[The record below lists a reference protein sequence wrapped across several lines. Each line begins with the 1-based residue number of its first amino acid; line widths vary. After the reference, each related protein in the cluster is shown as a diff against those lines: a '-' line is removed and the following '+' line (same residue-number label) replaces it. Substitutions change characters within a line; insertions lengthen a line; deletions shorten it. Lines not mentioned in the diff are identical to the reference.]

1 LKYIRGR
8 NDPEMISESRQY
20 MKEIIA
26 IYKRQRVFVEN
37 SLTSMMESID
47 FSQYDLMKEKSLFV
61 LFPSLKATYKINE
74 NYKQSTPMYTEDEVD
89 SSVLGIDK
97 AHLLGRVQ
105 FREDNI
111 YISNSYINSR
121 SGTAYITVT
130 VKFDNE
136 YIVCDFEL
144 YTLLKELSLI
154 EGDKRFSDFTRC
166 FYALFGFLLAA
177 FSVALII
184 YAIYIVWAVIMH
196 QDQELLSG
204 LFRSIIALTL
214 GLAIFDLAKTVLE
227 HEVFYKSLSRKN
239 NLENRLLARFLTSII
254 IALSIEALMVVFK
267 ISLSD
272 YSQMIHAFYLIAGV
286 GIMIVSLSLFIF
298 IMRYQGQKS

>member
-1 LKYIRGR
+1 
-8 NDPEMISESRQY
+8 

-26 IYKRQRVFVEN
+26 IYKKQRVFVEN

-47 FSQYDLMKEKSLFV
+47 FSQYDLMKEKSIFA
-61 LFPSLKATYKINE
+61 LFPSLKATYKINDK
-74 NYKQSTPMYTEDEVD
+74 YKQSTPMYTEDEVD
-89 SSVLGIDK
+89 NSALGVDK
-97 AHLLGRVQ
+97 SHLLGRVQ
-105 FREDNI
+105 FRDDNL

-130 VKFDNE
+130 VKFDDE
-136 YIVCDFEL
+136 YIVFDFEL
-144 YTLLKELSLI
+144 YALLKELSLI
-154 EGDKRFSDFTRC
+154 EGDKRFSDFTRS
-166 FYALFGFLLAA
+166 FYGVFGFLLAA

-184 YAIYIVWAVIMH
+184 YAIYIAWSVLVY

-298 IMRYQGQKS
+298 IMRYQGQKD

>member
-1 LKYIRGR
+1 
-8 NDPEMISESRQY
+8 

-47 FSQYDLMKEKSLFV
+47 FSQYDLMKEKSIFV
-61 LFPSLKATYKINE
+61 LFPSLKATYKINDK
-74 NYKQSTPMYTEDEVD
+74 YKQSTPMYTEDEAD
-89 SSVLGIDK
+89 GSVLGVDR
-97 AHLLGRVQ
+97 AYLLGRVQ
-105 FREDNI
+105 FRDDNI

-130 VKFDNE
+130 VKFDDE
-136 YIVCDFEL
+136 YIVFDFEL

-154 EGDKRFSDFTRC
+154 EGDKRFSDFTRF
-166 FYALFGFLLAA
+166 FYGIFGFLLTG

-184 YAIYIVWAVIMH
+184 YAVYIVWAVLVYH
-196 QDQELLSG
+196 NQELLSG
-204 LFRSIIALTL
+204 IFRSIIALTL

-267 ISLSD
+267 ISLND

-298 IMRYQGQKS
+298 IMRYQGQKN

>member
-1 LKYIRGR
+1 
-8 NDPEMISESRQY
+8 
-20 MKEIIA
+20 MKETII
-26 IYKRQRVFVEN
+26 IYKKQRAFIEN

-47 FSQYDLMKEKSLFV
+47 FSQYDMMKKESLFE
-61 LFPSLKATYKINE
+61 LFPALKASYKIN
-74 NYKQSTPMYTEDEVD
+74 NKYKQSTPLYTEDGEDNSTLGVD
-89 SSVLGIDK
+89 KS
-97 AHLLGRVQ
+97 HLLERVQ

-111 YISNSYINSR
+111 YISNSYMHSR
-121 SGTAYITVT
+121 SGTPYITVT
-130 VKFDNE
+130 IRLEDE
-136 YIVCDFEL
+136 YIVYDFEL

-154 EGDKRFSDFTRC
+154 EGHERFSDFTRY
-166 FYALFGFLLAA
+166 FYGLFGFLLAT
-177 FSVALII
+177 FSVTLIM
-184 YAIYIVWAVIMH
+184 YAVYIVWALLAN
-196 QDQELLSG
+196 DAEDLLSG

-298 IMRYQGQKS
+298 IMRYQGHKN

>member
-1 LKYIRGR
+1 
-8 NDPEMISESRQY
+8 
-20 MKEIIA
+20 MKETIV
-26 IYKRQRVFVEN
+26 IYKKQRAFIEN

-47 FSQYDLMKEKSLFV
+47 FSQYDMMKEKSIFT
-61 LFPSLKATYKINE
+61 LFPALKATYKINE
-74 NYKQSTPMYTEDEVD
+74 KYKQSTPLYTEEGSD
-89 SSVLGIDK
+89 SSVLGVDK
-97 AHLLGRVQ
+97 SHLLERVQ
-105 FREDNI
+105 FRADNI
-111 YISNSYINSR
+111 YISNSYMHSR
-121 SGTAYITVT
+121 SGTPYITVT
-130 VKFDNE
+130 VHYENE
-136 YIVCDFEL
+136 YFVYDFEL

-154 EGDKRFSDFTRC
+154 EGHERFSEFTRY

-177 FSVALII
+177 FSVALVV
-184 YAIYIVWAVIMH
+184 YAVYIAYEGIVGN
-196 QDQELLSG
+196 DQELLSG

-227 HEVFYKSLSRKN
+227 HEVFYKSLSRNN

-286 GIMIVSLSLFIF
+286 GIMIMSLSLFIF
-298 IMRYQGQKS
+298 IMRYQGHKN